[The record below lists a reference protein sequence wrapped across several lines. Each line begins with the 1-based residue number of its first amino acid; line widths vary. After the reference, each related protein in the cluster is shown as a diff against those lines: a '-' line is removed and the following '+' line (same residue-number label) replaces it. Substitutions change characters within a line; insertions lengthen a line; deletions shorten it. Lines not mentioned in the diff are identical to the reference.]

1 LRCTLD
7 ARRAGIS
14 RQFTQIFVSSPNDGT
29 WRAVESPHTKL
40 GGSMSLK
47 TAALSV
53 ALGLGAIVLP
63 SIGSA
68 RVYLDVDIAPPAPRV
83 EVVPAPRV
91 GYVWAPGYWNYEG
104 RHHVWVKGHYIRGH
118 RGHHWVA
125 DSWEQRGNRWHRV
138 EGHWD

>member
-1 LRCTLD
+1 
-7 ARRAGIS
+7 
-14 RQFTQIFVSSPNDGT
+14 
-29 WRAVESPHTKL
+29 
-40 GGSMSLK
+40 MSLK

-53 ALGLGAIVLP
+53 AIGLGAIVLP
-63 SIGSA
+63 TVGSA

-83 EVVPAPRV
+83 EVVPAARV
-91 GYVWAPGYWNYEG
+91 GYVWAPG
-104 RHHVWVKGHYIRGH
+104 VWVKGHYIREH

>member
-1 LRCTLD
+1 
-7 ARRAGIS
+7 
-14 RQFTQIFVSSPNDGT
+14 
-29 WRAVESPHTKL
+29 
-40 GGSMSLK
+40 MSLK

-53 ALGLGAIVLP
+53 AIGLGAIVLP
-63 SIGSA
+63 TVGSA

-83 EVVPAPRV
+83 EVVPAARV

-104 RHHVWVKGHYIRGH
+104 RRHVWVKGHYIREH